1 VALKLLS
8 LPRKVVTMK
17 LIKIIIQIAF
27 IHLFLFLGMAIKAII
42 NGPIPAS
49 MIGLILLFIALLL
62 KIVKLE
68 WVEQGGKWLLAEL
81 LLFFVPS
88 AVGIVNYK
96 EILGW
101 QGVETVGL
109 IIFST
114 IMVMGTTAFV
124 AEKLYNW
131 KRSNA

>member
-1 VALKLLS
+1 
-8 LPRKVVTMK
+8 MK

-27 IHLFLFLGMAIKAII
+27 IHLFLLLGMGVKAIVH
-42 NGPIPAS
+42 GPIPAS
-49 MIGLILLFIALLL
+49 MIGLVLLFLALKMNL
-62 KIVKLE
+62 VKLE

-101 QGVETVGL
+101 QGLETVGL
-109 IIFST
+109 IVFST
-114 IMVMGTTAFV
+114 MIVLGSTAFV
-124 AEKLYNW
+124 AEKLYNR
-131 KRSNA
+131 KKEVM

>member
-1 VALKLLS
+1 
-8 LPRKVVTMK
+8 MK
-17 LIKIIIQIAF
+17 LIKIIIQILF
-27 IHLFLFLGMAIKAII
+27 INLFLLIGVAVKSIV
-42 NGPIPAS
+42 NVPIPAS
-49 MIGLILLFIALLL
+49 MFGLIILFLALMLN
-62 KIVKLE
+62 IVKLK

-101 QGVETVGL
+101 QGIETVVL

-114 IMVMGTTAFV
+114 MIVMGTTAYV
-124 AEKLYNW
+124 AEKLYNR
-131 KRSNA
+131 KSRSAL

>member
-1 VALKLLS
+1 
-8 LPRKVVTMK
+8 MK
-17 LIKIIIQIAF
+17 ILKIILQILF
-27 IHLFLFLGMAIKAII
+27 IHIFLFLGIVIKTFVQV
-42 NGPIPAS
+42 PIPAS
-49 MIGLILLFIALLL
+49 MIGLVLLFLALML
-62 KIVKLE
+62 KLVKLE

-101 QGVETVGL
+101 QGVETIVL

-114 IMVMGTTAFV
+114 MIVMGTTAFV
-124 AEKLYNW
+124 AEKLYNRKL
-131 KRSNA
+131 KRSDAF

>member
-1 VALKLLS
+1 MKFLKIL
-8 LPRKVVTMK
+8 M
-17 LIKIIIQIAF
+17 QIAL
-27 IHLFLFLGMAIKAII
+27 IHIFLIFGMAIKSVV

-49 MIGLILLFIALLL
+49 MIGLILLFLALIL
-62 KIVKLE
+62 KIVKIE

-101 QGVETVGL
+101 QGVETMVL
-109 IIFST
+109 IVFST
-114 IMVMGTTAFV
+114 MIVMGTTAFV
-124 AEKLYNW
+124 AEKLYNR
-131 KRSNA
+131 KRSDAF

>member
-1 VALKLLS
+1 
-8 LPRKVVTMK
+8 MK
-17 LIKIIIQIAF
+17 LIKIIIQILF
-27 IHLFLFLGMAIKAII
+27 INLFLLIGVAVKSVV
-42 NGPIPAS
+42 NVPIPAS
-49 MIGLILLFIALLL
+49 MIGLIILFLALMLN
-62 KIVKLE
+62 IVKLE

-101 QGVETVGL
+101 QGIETVVL

-114 IMVMGTTAFV
+114 MIVMGTTAYV
-124 AEKLYNW
+124 AEKLYNR
-131 KRSNA
+131 KSRTAL